1 MSQVACDGGVWCGGW
16 GGKGVGGGKW
26 GVWYACV
33 VCRTADGTGLQRD
46 RPAGI
51 APPSAGERARRKL
64 GGGRGPGEGRREEGT
79 ATPRPAG
86 IAPPSAG
93 ERARRK
99 LGGGSGRGREEGGG
113 HSDAAARLLGLCQGA
128 TLPLPLSSP
137 FFSDGATLLFWTR
150 AEPLALLPLQYYL
163 VVKRTAVISRCLY
176 CRPTPGS
183 IGHDVD
189 LLDVKHQF
197 LCYVESALVDGL
209 RWLIAMISNDLS
221 LSHLLWSCCYKNTIR
236 TVLFSKTDRH
246 CCKPHCKRN
255 YNISIGMLPK
265 PSNQNT
271 FIFNDS
277 V

>member
-1 MSQVACDGGVWCGGW
+1 MTLSLMLVNFHRIAVACLILGVYRELYMTNYKLLSDLSDRKWYWVIIRIMGKLLMSQVACDGGVWCGGW

-64 GGGRGPGEGRREEGT
+64 GGGRGLEEGRREEGT

-128 TLPLPLSSP
+128 TLPLPLSGP
-137 FFSDGATLLFWTR
+137 FFSDGATLQFWTG

-183 IGHDVD
+183 IDHDVD

-197 LCYVESALVDGL
+197 LCYVESALVDG
-209 RWLIAMISNDLS
+209 
-221 LSHLLWSCCYKNTIR
+221 
-236 TVLFSKTDRH
+236 
-246 CCKPHCKRN
+246 
-255 YNISIGMLPK
+255 
-265 PSNQNT
+265 
-271 FIFNDS
+271 
-277 V
+277 